1 MGLFIMQQ
9 HPQAVSQMYDFLL
22 YAIPQMAKLPK
33 NHRYL
38 LGERIETTSL
48 SVLELLVAANY
59 KKEKLQ
65 ELMLANIEIQ
75 KLRFLIRLSKDLK
88 LLSIQKYETM
98 SKMLVDIGKQT
109 GGWRKSLSP

>member
-1 MGLFIMQQ
+1 
-9 HPQAVSQMYDFLL
+9 
-22 YAIPQMAKLPK
+22 MAKLPK

-48 SVLELLVAANY
+48 LVLELLVAANY
-59 KKEKLQ
+59 KKEKVQ
-65 ELMLANIEIQ
+65 ELMAANIEIQ

-98 SKMLVDIGKQT
+98 SKMLVDIGKQI
-109 GGWRKSLSP
+109 GGWIKSLSP